1 MSSRRW
7 KRAQEAE
14 KKYWRSTKEGWLNDD
29 RRLYWQEI
37 LNRGFG
43 LDYNFFRNKDVLEI
57 GCGPSGI
64 IFQIDTAKHRI
75 GIEPMELGNL
85 VGEDWKKSIVKKGV
99 GENLPFEDNS
109 FDIVISFNALDHA
122 INPDGVIRETSR
134 VLRDN
139 GDFLIWIYTLRDT
152 YRPLQGVLNRLDPP
166 HPHHFTYDEIIS
178 KVDSNSFRI
187 NNRRFE
193 QGTGLKNDTIKKLFG
208 NLMMNTAWIWSKK
221 I

>member
-1 MSSRRW
+1 
-7 KRAQEAE
+7 
-14 KKYWRSTKEGWLNDD
+14 
-29 RRLYWQEI
+29 
-37 LNRGFG
+37 
-43 LDYNFFRNKDVLEI
+43 
-57 GCGPSGI
+57 
-64 IFQIDTAKHRI
+64 
-75 GIEPMELGNL
+75 MELDNL

-99 GENLPFEDNS
+99 GEDLPFEDNS
-109 FDIVISFNALDHA
+109 FDIVMSFNALDHA
-122 INPDGVIRETSR
+122 INPDGVIRETHR

-139 GDFLIWIYTLRDT
+139 GDFLLWIYTLRDM
-152 YRPLQGVLNRLDPP
+152 YRPLQRVLNRLDPP

-193 QGTGLKNDTIKKLFG
+193 WGTGLKNDTIKKLFG

>member
-7 KRAQEAE
+7 NRAQEAE
-14 KKYWRSTKEGWLNDD
+14 KKYWRSTRWWLNDD

-43 LDYNFFRNKDVLEI
+43 LDYNFFINKDVLEI

-85 VGEDWKKSIVKKGV
+85 VSEDWKKSIVKKGV
-99 GENLPFEDNS
+99 GEELPFEDNS

-122 INPDGVIRETSR
+122 INPDGVIRETHR

-139 GDFLIWIYTLRDT
+139 GDFLLWIYTLRDK
-152 YRPLQGVLNRLDPP
+152 YRPLQRILDSLDPP
-166 HPHHFTYDEIIS
+166 HPHHFTYNEIIS

-193 QGTGLKNDTIKKLFG
+193 WGTGLKNDTIKNLFG

>member
-7 KRAQEAE
+7 NRAQEAE
-14 KKYWRSTKEGWLNDD
+14 KKYWSSTKEGWLNDD

-37 LNRGFG
+37 LNQGFG

-85 VGEDWKKSIVKKGV
+85 IGEDWKKSIVKKGV
-99 GENLPFEDNS
+99 GEDLPFEDSS
-109 FDIVISFNALDHA
+109 FDVVISFNALDHA
-122 INPDGVIRETSR
+122 INPDGVIRETYR

-139 GDFLIWIYTLRDT
+139 GDFLLWIYTLRDT
-152 YRPLQGVLNRLDPP
+152 YRPLQRVLNRLDPP

-193 QGTGLKNDTIKKLFG
+193 RGTGLKNDTIKKLFG

>member
-7 KRAQEAE
+7 NRAQEAE
-14 KKYWRSTKEGWLNDD
+14 KKYWSSTKEGWLNDD

-43 LDYNFFRNKDVLEI
+43 LDYSFFRNKDVLEI

-85 VGEDWKKSIVKKGV
+85 IGEDWKKSIVKKGV
-99 GENLPFEDNS
+99 GEDLPFEDSS

-122 INPDGVIRETSR
+122 INPDGVIRETYR
-134 VLRDN
+134 VLRNN

-152 YRPLQGVLNRLDPP
+152 YRPLQRVLNRLDPP

-193 QGTGLKNDTIKKLFG
+193 WGTGLKNNTIKKLFG

>member
-7 KRAQEAE
+7 NRAQEAE
-14 KKYWRSTKEGWLNDD
+14 KRYWRSTRWWLNDD

-37 LNRGFG
+37 LSRGFG
-43 LDYNFFRNKDVLEI
+43 LDYNFFINKDVLEI

-64 IFQIDTAKHRI
+64 IFQIETAKHRI

-85 VGEDWKKSIVKKGV
+85 VSEDWKKSIVKKGV
-99 GENLPFEDNS
+99 GEELPFEDNS

-122 INPDGVIRETSR
+122 INPDGVIRETYR

-139 GDFLIWIYTLRDT
+139 GDFLLWIYTLRDI
-152 YRPLQGVLNRLDPP
+152 YRPFQRILNRLDPP
-166 HPHHFTYDEIIS
+166 HPHHFTYNDVIS

-187 NNRRFE
+187 NKRRFE
-193 QGTGLKNDTIKKLFG
+193 WGTGLKNDTIKNLFG
-208 NLMMNTAWIWSKK
+208 NIMMNTAWIWSKK
-221 I
+221 V

>member
-7 KRAQEAE
+7 NRAQEAE
-14 KKYWRSTKEGWLNDD
+14 KKYWSSTKEGWLNDD
-29 RRLYWQEI
+29 RRLYWQET
-37 LNRGFG
+37 LNQGFG

-85 VGEDWKKSIVKKGV
+85 IGEDWKKSIVKKGV
-99 GENLPFEDNS
+99 GEDLPFEDSS

-122 INPDGVIRETSR
+122 INPDGVIRETYR

-152 YRPLQGVLNRLDPP
+152 YKPLQGVLNRLDPP

>member
-7 KRAQEAE
+7 NRAQEAE
-14 KKYWRSTKEGWLNDD
+14 KKYWSSTKEGWLNDD

-43 LDYNFFRNKDVLEI
+43 LDYSFFRNKDVLEI

-85 VGEDWKKSIVKKGV
+85 IGEDWKKSIVKKGV
-99 GENLPFEDNS
+99 GEDLPFEDSS

-122 INPDGVIRETSR
+122 INPDGVIRETYR

>member
-7 KRAQEAE
+7 NRAQEAE
-14 KKYWRSTKEGWLNDD
+14 KKYWSSTRWWLNDD

-64 IFQIDTAKHRI
+64 IFQIDTAKRRI
-75 GIEPMELGNL
+75 GIEPMGLGNL
-85 VGEDWKKSIVKKGV
+85 VSEDWKKSIVKKGV
-99 GENLPFEDNS
+99 GEELPFEDNS

-122 INPDGVIRETSR
+122 INPDGVIQETYR

-139 GDFLIWIYTLRDT
+139 GDFLLWIYTLRDT
-152 YRPLQGVLNRLDPP
+152 YRPLQRILNRLDPP
-166 HPHHFTYDEIIS
+166 HPHHFTCNEIIS

-187 NNRRFE
+187 NIKKFE
-193 QGTGLKNDTIKKLFG
+193 WGTGLKNDTIKNLFG